1 MTEQLTL
8 DLEARIDGL
17 QVATEETA
25 QRLGTLEADHL
36 PSGEPGQP
44 AEWPT
49 TPAAAGAIKKNQG
62 LAPAVLAVDTKPD
75 PKAETTPAA
84 RANVDDPPEWVG
96 QRVRIEDLADFKRR
110 FGLQVVGSDWRP
122 GEACPVFYLVGV

>member
-36 PSGEPGQP
+36 PAGQP
-44 AEWPT
+44 AGWPT
-49 TPAAAGAIKKNQG
+49 TPAAAGAIKENQG
-62 LAPAVLAVDTKPD
+62 LGPDVLAVDTKPD

-110 FGLQVVGSDWRP
+110 FGLQRLGSDWP
-122 GEACPVFYLVGV
+122 EGQPCPVVYLVGV